1 MNNTTRFVFLLM
13 LSIVVLEG
21 NYKHGC
27 IMDTDELDSKLQN
40 VMDWGQYEAAAYRV
54 LVRYGPLEASDVVVR
69 ANIPQGRVYDVLNR
83 LHSKGIVIKQGLQ
96 PTQYA
101 AQSPKQL
108 IEPKQEAFDKMATET
123 IESLEPAYEMNLEE
137 EQHPAW
143 VTTSISGLATQARDL
158 FSEVNNR
165 LWILER
171 SFWFEEADIEKLQ
184 SLATDDVDVRIL
196 GWNPRKELNDIATKA
211 DNISVRQLMKVDKS
225 FYLGDSDRVILNL
238 DDGQTGIIFRDEA
251 MANVLIERFDNLYEE
266 ASEVTGSNA

>member
-1 MNNTTRFVFLLM
+1 MNNTTRFVFLLV

-21 NYKHGC
+21 NYNHGC

-83 LHSKGIVIKQGLQ
+83 LHSEGIVIKQGLQ

-158 FSEVNNR
+158 FRQVDNR
-165 LWILER
+165 LWVLER
-171 SFWFEEADIEKLQ
+171 SFWFEETDIDQLE
-184 SLATDDVDVRIL
+184 SLADHGIDVRIL
-196 GWNPRKELNDIATKA
+196 GWNPRKELNDIATRA
-211 DNISVRQLMKVDKS
+211 DSVSVRQIEKVETS
-225 FYLGDSDRVILNL
+225 FYLGDDDRIVLNI

-251 MANVLIERFDNLYEE
+251 MANVLVDRFERLYEE
-266 ASEVTGSNA
+266 ASEVTDLDA